1 MSEAVDSG
9 QGNAGAASPAPRV
22 KVWDPVVRIGHW
34 VIVIGV
40 LTAYFTGDEV
50 PMVHLWAG
58 YIVGAALII
67 RVIWG
72 FVGSRHARFSSFVTG
87 PGAVWRYV
95 TGLFTGEAKRTI
107 GHNPA
112 GAAMTLALLLALTGV
127 TASGVALQAV
137 EDGTGP
143 LAGVMG
149 AASQTQAPDPS
160 ATSIDAQPRAYD
172 EEGEDEEY
180 GERDE
185 NGERRE
191 GGEGAE
197 ELYETLHSIFVYL
210 LLALAAVHVVG
221 VLVSSVA
228 HKENLPRAMV
238 TGRKR
243 P

>member
-9 QGNAGAASPAPRV
+9 EMNAGAASPAPRV
-22 KVWDPVVRIGHW
+22 KVWDPIVRIGHW

-58 YIVGAALII
+58 YSVGAALII

-95 TGLFTGEAKRTI
+95 TGLFNGQAKRSI

-127 TASGVALQAV
+127 TLSGVALQAV

-143 LAGVMG
+143 LAGVM
-149 AASQTQAPDPS
+149 ASASQTQASEPS
-160 ATSIDAQPRAYD
+160 ATSIEAQPRAYG
-172 EEGEDEEY
+172 EEREEAEDHGELAE
-180 GERDE
+180 G
-185 NGERRE
+185 

-197 ELYETLHSIFVYL
+197 ELYETLHSVFVYL

-221 VLVSSVA
+221 VLVSSFA

-243 P
+243 S